1 MQLETQIFYL
11 KESRDQMLAIERR
24 NKILTILQKE
34 NRVLVSDLSKAFD
47 VTEETIRRDLEKLE
61 QEGFAKKTYG
71 GAIAT
76 ENAYTDQPFTV
87 RKTSNVLK
95 KQAIAEIVASIVQ
108 DGDHIM
114 LDSSSTSGY
123 IAKQLKNKKNLTI
136 ITNSVEILLDT
147 SEITGWKVIS
157 TGGLLREGS
166 LSLLGHQAEQ
176 VVSNYHVDKA
186 IISCKGVDLERGI
199 SDSTELEAYIKQ
211 QMIASANTTILAVDS
226 SKLEKTSFIK
236 ICDLGKV
243 DVIVTDEVPDEK
255 WNEVLATKNVELITK
270 ANS

>member
-1 MQLETQIFYL
+1 
-11 KESRDQMLAIERR
+11 MLAIERR

-108 DGDHIM
+108 DGDRIM

-136 ITNSVEILLDT
+136 ITNSVEILVDA

-176 VVSNYHVDKA
+176 VVSTYHVDKA

-211 QMIASANTTILAVDS
+211 QMMASANTTILAVDS

-236 ICDLGKV
+236 ISDLDKV
-243 DVIVTDEVPDEK
+243 DVIVTDEVPDDK

-270 ANS
+270 GNS